1 MGAKRARWQTAPVT
15 ERETAPEASDSGSGG
30 SRPDRGRRWRRRLAV
45 ALAVVLLAAAGLYVG
60 NSSTLAD
67 PPPGRPFQ
75 LAHRG
80 LAQTFDLAGVTND
93 TCTAERIH
101 PPEHSYLENTLASMR
116 AAFAAGA
123 DLVEFDVQATRD
135 GHLAVFHD
143 ATLQC
148 RTDGTG
154 AVRDHTLAEL
164 RELDLGY
171 GYTSDGGKTFPFRG
185 RGFGL
190 LPTVEEVLAEF
201 PGRELLLHLKIER
214 AAEGEAL
221 ADLLA
226 RLPEQ
231 RRRTLTVYGGDL
243 AVAAFAARLPDVR
256 VTSKKI
262 MQDCLVPY
270 LAGGWTGH
278 VPDACHHRQLH
289 LPERYG
295 RLLWGWPNRF
305 VARMREADTRVI
317 LVNGSG
323 EFSEGF
329 DDPDDVDALP
339 PGWTGGVWTNRI
351 DVVAPLLAR

>member
-1 MGAKRARWQTAPVT
+1 MT
-15 ERETAPEASDSGSGG
+15 EHGMDP
-30 SRPDRGRRWRRRLAV
+30 PKGRRRRRRLAGA
-45 ALAVVLLAAAGLYVG
+45 ALAVVLLATAGLYLG
-60 NSSTLAD
+60 NSSALAD
-67 PPPGRPFQ
+67 VPDGRPF
-75 LAHRG
+75 LMAHRG

-101 PPEHSYLENTLASMR
+101 RPEHPYLENTLASMR

-135 GHLAVFHD
+135 GRLAVFHD

-154 AVRDHTLAEL
+154 AVRDHTLDEL
-164 RELDLGY
+164 RRLDLGY
-171 GYTSDGGKTFPFRG
+171 RYTSDGGATFPFRG
-185 RGFGL
+185 RGIGL
-190 LPTVEEVLAEF
+190 LPTVDEVVTAF
-201 PGRELLLHLKIER
+201 PGRELLLHVKGDQP
-214 AAEGEAL
+214 AEGEAL
-221 ADLLA
+221 AGYLA
-226 RLPEQ
+226 TLPAEQ
-231 RRRTLTVYGGDL
+231 RRTLTVYGGDR
-243 AVAAFAARLPDVR
+243 AVAAFADRLPDVR

-278 VPDACHHRQLH
+278 VPDACRHRQLH

-329 DDPDDVDALP
+329 DDPADVDALP
-339 PGWTGGVWTNRI
+339 AGWTGGVWTNRI
-351 DVVAPLLAR
+351 DVVAPLLDG

>member
-1 MGAKRARWQTAPVT
+1 MT
-15 ERETAPEASDSGSGG
+15 ERGTGSAASDGVPGG
-30 SRPDRGRRWRRRLAV
+30 ERAGRGRRWRRRLGV
-45 ALAVVLLAAAGLYVG
+45 TLAVVLLAAAGLYVG
-60 NSSTLAD
+60 NSSTLAGASAD
-67 PPPGRPFQ
+67 RPFL

-80 LAQTFDLAGVTND
+80 LAQTFDLAGVAND

-101 PPEHSYLENTLASMR
+101 PPQHPYLENTLASMR
-116 AAFAAGA
+116 AAYAAGA
-123 DLVEFDVQATRD
+123 DQVEFDVQVTRD
-135 GHLAVFHD
+135 GRLAVFHD

-154 AVRDHTLAEL
+154 TIADHTLAEL
-164 RELDLGY
+164 RGLDLGY
-171 GYTSDGGKTFPFRG
+171 GYTSDGGRTFPFRG
-185 RGFGL
+185 AGTGL
-190 LPTVEEVLAEF
+190 LPTADEVLAEF
-201 PGRELLLHLKIER
+201 PDRELLIHLKVER

-226 RLPEQ
+226 TLPQQ
-231 RRRTLTVYGGDL
+231 RRRALTVYGGDV

-278 VPDACHHRQLH
+278 VPDACRHRQLH
-289 LPERYG
+289 LPQRYG
-295 RLLWGWPNRF
+295 RLMWGWPNRF
-305 VARMREADTRVI
+305 VARMREADTRVV

-329 DDPDDVDALP
+329 DDPDDVPAIP
-339 PGWTGGVWTNRI
+339 AGWAGGVWTNRI
-351 DVVAPLLAR
+351 DVVAPLLGR